1 MNAPLASATID
12 GFEFKESLREVEPV
26 PCLIGIYG
34 PSGSGKTYSALR
46 LATGMQ
52 RVTGGEIWVIDSEAK
67 RAKHYL
73 YDKELNP
80 RGFHFRHMEIT
91 APFSPKKY
99 LAAIRFCKQQGAS
112 IVITDSMTHEHSGE
126 GGYLQIV
133 DKWLEKKY
141 PGDQAKQD
149 ANYWRAFNSSGASE
163 ERKALNDGILH
174 MGINAIFCYRGN
186 DKQKPAGNGQMQK
199 TGMQPETTSS
209 LIYEMV
215 QCFLLMPGSDGK
227 PVFRPETN
235 AEKLMVKTPEQFRG
249 WFTDG
254 MQLNE
259 DVGQKIATWASGK
272 KSSTTTEPKSEAT
285 QQPYIHTGHED
296 LDKVAN
302 EGFGDDFS
310 LSSDQPETL
319 TNRQEMLRVLKL
331 YQNGKWIQ
339 NENDQN
345 KCDAIIF
352 ELDRDKNYDADQKKW
367 GYAVKFLN
375 YLEGRI
381 PAEFHEQHFTFETA

>member
-12 GFEFKESLREVEPV
+12 GFDFKESLREVEPV

-52 RVTGGEIWVIDSEAK
+52 KVTGGEIWVIDSEAK

-73 YDKELNP
+73 YDKDLNP
-80 RGFHFRHMEIT
+80 RGFQFRHMEIT

-112 IVITDSMTHEHSGE
+112 IVIIDSMTHEHSGE

-199 TGMQPETTSS
+199 TGMQPETTSN

-227 PVFRPETN
+227 PIFRPETN

-249 WFTDG
+249 WFADG

-259 DVGQKIATWASGK
+259 DIGQKIATWASGK
-272 KSSTTTEPKSEAT
+272 KSSAPIENKPVVT
-285 QQPYIHTGHED
+285 QQTQSPIQTSDPE
-296 LDKVAN
+296 LDKIAN
-302 EGFGDDFS
+302 DGFE
-310 LSSDQPETL
+310 LSSDPPTKL
-319 TNRQEMLRVLKL
+319 TNREELLRVMKK
-331 YQNGKWIQ
+331 YQSERLIPQ
-339 NENDQN
+339 EESDSS
-345 KCDAIIF
+345 DAVILWLESDLGAEKDI
-352 ELDRDKNYDADQKKW
+352 KKF
-367 GYAVKFLN
+367 GRAIARLASIESKIPTDFL
-375 YLEGRI
+375 E
-381 PAEFHEQHFTFETA
+381 PHFSF

>member
-1 MNAPLASATID
+1 MSYELASAKVD
-12 GFEFKESLREVEPV
+12 GFDFKESSREVEPV
-26 PCLIGIYG
+26 PCLLGIYG
-34 PSGSGKTYSALR
+34 PSGSGKTFSALR

-52 RVTGGEIWVIDSEAK
+52 RVIGGDIWVIDSEAK

-80 RGFHFRHMEIT
+80 KGFHFRHMEIT

-99 LAAIRFCKQQGAS
+99 LAAIKFCKQQGAS

-133 DKWLEKKY
+133 DRWLEKKY

-149 ANYWRAFNSSGASE
+149 ANYWRAFNSSGASD

-186 DKQKPAGNGQMQK
+186 DKQKPADNGQMQK
-199 TGMQPETTSS
+199 TGMQAETTSN

-215 QCFLLMPGSDGK
+215 QCFLLMPGSDGRPVLK
-227 PVFRPETN
+227 PESN

-249 WFTDG
+249 WFQDG

-259 DVGQKIATWASGK
+259 DIGEKIARWASGK
-272 KSSTTTEPKSEAT
+272 KSNTALSAKKESEPKQEQSMNKIA
-285 QQPYIHTGHED
+285 D
-296 LDKVAN
+296 
-302 EGFGDDFS
+302 EGFS
-310 LSSDQPETL
+310 LSSDPAPKL
-319 TNRQEMLRVLKL
+319 TNRQELLRVMKK
-331 YQNGKWIQ
+331 YQAERLMPEIDAELGDSLILWLERDVNA
-339 NENDQN
+339 ENDIPKFN
-345 KCDAIIF
+345 KAI
-352 ELDRDKNYDADQKKW
+352 
-367 GYAVKFLN
+367 KFLSHI
-375 YLEGRI
+375 EGKI
-381 PAEFHEQHFTFETA
+381 PADFLEPHFTF

>member
-12 GFEFKESLREVEPV
+12 GFDFKESLREIEPV
-26 PCLIGIYG
+26 PCLLGIYG

-52 RVTGGEIWVIDSEAK
+52 RITGGDIFVIDSEAK

-73 YDKELNP
+73 YDKDLNP
-80 RGFHFRHMEIT
+80 KGFHFRHIEIT

-99 LAAIRFCKQQGAS
+99 LAAIKFCKQQGAS
-112 IVITDSMTHEHSGE
+112 IVIIDSMTHEHSGE

-199 TGMQPETTSS
+199 TGMQPETTSN

-227 PVFRPETN
+227 PIFKPETN

-272 KSSTTTEPKSEAT
+272 KSSPSVEAKQVVT
-285 QQPYIHTGHED
+285 QETQASIKITDPE
-296 LDKVAN
+296 LDKIAS
-302 EGFGDDFS
+302 EGFGEDFS
-310 LSSDQPETL
+310 LSSDPPTVL
-319 TNRQEMLRVLKL
+319 TNREEMLRVLKV

-339 NENDQN
+339 HENDQN
-345 KCDAIIF
+345 KCDAIILKMT
-352 ELDRDKNYDADQKKW
+352 EDENYDSNETNW
-367 GYAVKFLN
+367 SYAVKFLK
-375 YLEGRI
+375 YLEGKI
-381 PAEFHEQHFTFETA
+381 PVEFHEPHFSF

>member
-1 MNAPLASATID
+1 MNASLASATID
-12 GFEFKESLREVEPV
+12 GFDFKESLREIEPV
-26 PCLIGIYG
+26 PCLLGIYG

-52 RVTGGEIWVIDSEAK
+52 RITGGDIFVIDSEAK

-73 YDKELNP
+73 YDKDLNP
-80 RGFHFRHMEIT
+80 KGFHFRHVEIT

-99 LAAIRFCKQQGAS
+99 LAAIRFCKQQGAN
-112 IVITDSMTHEHSGE
+112 IVIIDSMTHEHSGE

-149 ANYWRAFNSSGASE
+149 ANYFRAFNSSGASE

-199 TGMQPETTSS
+199 TGMQPETTSN

-272 KSSTTTEPKSEAT
+272 KSNSPVKQSEEKTEVT
-285 QQPYIHTGHED
+285 QPTKKTSDHE
-296 LDKVAN
+296 LDKIAN
-302 EGFGDDFS
+302 DGFE
-310 LSSDQPETL
+310 LSSDPPTKL
-319 TNRQEMLRVLKL
+319 TNREELLRVMKH
-331 YQNGKWIQ
+331 YQKERLIPQEESDPGDAVILWLEKDLGA
-339 NENDQN
+339 ENDIKKFGKAIARLASIEN
-345 KCDAIIF
+345 K
-352 ELDRDKNYDADQKKW
+352 
-367 GYAVKFLN
+367 
-375 YLEGRI
+375 I
-381 PAEFHEQHFTFETA
+381 PADFLEPHFTF

>member
-12 GFEFKESLREVEPV
+12 GFDFKESLREIEPV
-26 PCLIGIYG
+26 PCLLGIYG

-52 RVTGGEIWVIDSEAK
+52 RITGGDIFVIDSEAK

-73 YDKELNP
+73 YDKDLNP
-80 RGFHFRHMEIT
+80 KGFHFRHIEIT

-99 LAAIRFCKQQGAS
+99 LAALKFCKQQGAS
-112 IVITDSMTHEHSGE
+112 IVIIDSMTHEHSGE

-199 TGMQPETTSS
+199 TGMHPETTSN

-227 PVFRPETN
+227 PIFRPETN

-272 KSSTTTEPKSEAT
+272 KSSSTTKQTETKTESPPSVQKT
-285 QQPYIHTGHED
+285 YIQTGDAE

-302 EGFGDDFS
+302 DGFE
-310 LSSDQPETL
+310 LSSDQPTKL
-319 TNRQEMLRVLKL
+319 TNREELLRVMKH
-331 YQNGKWIQ
+331 YQKERLIPEEESDGGDAVILWLESDLGA
-339 NENDQN
+339 ENDIN
-345 KCDAIIF
+345 KFGRAITRLASI
-352 ELDRDKNYDADQKKW
+352 ESK
-367 GYAVKFLN
+367 
-375 YLEGRI
+375 I
-381 PAEFHEQHFTFETA
+381 PADFIEPHFSF